1 MTQARPGTSG
11 PNASDPAFQVHAP
24 GDPPYTPTTSA
35 AVCEL
40 IAVGASW
47 DAIEA
52 QPSMPKRHRAW
63 QWLRKYPEFRKMYEQ
78 AKADATT
85 VLAEQ
90 MRQIRDDDTID
101 PRDKAVR
108 LNSIQWELSRR
119 DRAAWGDKVDMTL
132 DAQVTVNLS
141 DRLEQARRRA
151 IGRAIDITPSVAMV
165 ETGGG
170 GK

>member
-1 MTQARPGTSG
+1 M
-11 PNASDPAFQVHAP
+11 PA
-24 GDPPYTPTTSA
+24 TA
-35 AVCEL
+35 AGLCEL

-47 DAIEA
+47 DEIEA
-52 QPSMPKRHRAW
+52 QNSMPRRHRAW
-63 QWLRKYPEFRKMYEQ
+63 QWLRKYPEFRQMYEQ

-90 MRQIRDDDTID
+90 MRQIRDDDTIE

-108 LNSIQWELSRR
+108 LSSIQWELGKR
-119 DRAAWGDKVDMTL
+119 DRARWGDKVDMTL

-151 IGRAIDITPSVAMV
+151 IGRTIDVTPSLAAV
-165 ETGGG
+165 ETGGRG
-170 GK
+170 E